1 MEIIAGKVRKV
12 ELNEDLQ
19 HMLISAVRYAMGRR
33 TYVVSWTV
41 SYIMPLIPDMDTKVL
56 TIMKR
61 DYEEAPSLGDAC
73 DKSDWDRF
81 YDAVFTELE
90 KRGEIV

>member
-1 MEIIAGKVRKV
+1 
-12 ELNEDLQ
+12 
-19 HMLISAVRYAMGRR
+19 MLISAVRYAIGRR
-33 TYVVSWTV
+33 TYIVSWTV

-90 KRGEIV
+90 KRGEMGRNSIAHPIYYIYLYMRFF